1 MTARKNIE
9 GVYSESNGIRLEVIK
24 VVTEPTLTNLK
35 FKVSSEDIK
44 NMKKFK
50 YVENVPSINTFNT
63 MNGL

>member
-9 GVYSESNGIRLEVIK
+9 WVYSESNGIRLEVIK